1 MLAPASA
8 PKTVPAGRSASR
20 SSRALP
26 TNRSR
31 YCRDSVV
38 GRYSDFGRAR
48 QRRPPFPTA
57 APDFPPM
64 RMIAHLSDL
73 HFGRIDER
81 VVTALLADLA
91 SAPPNLIVISG
102 DLTQRA
108 KNSQFAAARRFLDAL
123 PSPFLVIPVN
133 HHLLPLWH
141 HRSRTP
147 PTWDRHRSHV
157 TPDLGPTY

>member
-8 PKTVPAGRSASR
+8 PNTVPAGRSASR

-64 RMIAHLSDL
+64 RMIADLSDL

-81 VVTALLADLA
+81 VVTALLRSEEHTSELQSLMRKSYAVFRLKKK
-91 SAPPNLIVISG
+91 
-102 DLTQRA
+102 TQTSNTI
-108 KNSQFAAARRFLDAL
+108 KHNSTQ
-123 PSPFLVIPVN
+123 SN
-133 HHLLPLWH
+133 
-141 HRSRTP
+141 
-147 PTWDRHRSHV
+147 
-157 TPDLGPTY
+157 